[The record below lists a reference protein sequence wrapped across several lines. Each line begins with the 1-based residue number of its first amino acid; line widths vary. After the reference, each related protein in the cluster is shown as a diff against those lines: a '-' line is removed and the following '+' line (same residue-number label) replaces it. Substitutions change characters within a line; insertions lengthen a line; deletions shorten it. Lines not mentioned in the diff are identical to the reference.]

1 VGDEVKRN
9 HIESQIQQT
18 IVEVIRLHPLGHL
31 LFAIPNGF
39 KIHGTP
45 AQRRAKGARW
55 KREGLTPGVLDL
67 FLPVARF
74 DWHGLFV
81 EVKEP
86 VHGQLSKEQKVF
98 QADVTAQGFLC
109 YVVDNAQDGID
120 LILEYLKGE
129 G

>member
-1 VGDEVKRN
+1 MN

-18 IVEVIRLHPLGHL
+18 IVAGVRLHPLGHL

-39 KIHGTP
+39 KISGTP
-45 AQRRAKGARW
+45 TQRRAKGARW
-55 KREGLTPGVLDL
+55 KREGLTPGVSDL
-67 FLPVARF
+67 CLPVARF
-74 DWHGLFV
+74 GWHGLFV

-86 VHGQLSKEQKVF
+86 VNGRLSKAQKVF
-98 QADVTAQGFLC
+98 QADVTAQGYLC

-120 LILEYLKGE
+120 LIFEYLKGE